1 MTCPCVHL
9 FSFSVKVIPAKQAT
23 GQDHLLFSEL
33 KERLARSN
41 YRIALLTFTPPL
53 SNRIENPLWILKRT
67 SRSIP
72 MMITPRLIKSPLK
85 NLNDPFKND
94 RNGHTS
100 FQLDSDKTLPTF
112 QST

>member
-1 MTCPCVHL
+1 M
-9 FSFSVKVIPAKQAT
+9 
-23 GQDHLLFSEL
+23 
-33 KERLARSN
+33 
-41 YRIALLTFTPPL
+41 ALPTFTPPL
-53 SNRIENPLWILKRT
+53 LNRIENPLRIPKRT

-72 MMITPRLIKSPLK
+72 TITTPRLIKSPLK

-94 RNGHTS
+94 RNGHTG